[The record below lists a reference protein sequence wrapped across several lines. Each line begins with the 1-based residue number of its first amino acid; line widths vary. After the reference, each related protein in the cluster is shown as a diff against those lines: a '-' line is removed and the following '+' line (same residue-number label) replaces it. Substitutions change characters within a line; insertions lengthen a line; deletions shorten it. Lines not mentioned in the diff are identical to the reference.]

1 MDKLFLTAEEV
12 AEIMGVSLTY
22 AYKLIHRLNEELSE
36 KGFITLQ
43 GRVDRKYFFDQFYGT
58 VSRTEQEG

>member
-12 AEIMGVSLTY
+12 AEIMGVSITY

-58 VSRTEQEG
+58 VGRTEEEG